1 MICLSLLILIAVAAL
16 FVWHV
21 PKALRLIA
29 AYLLARAEGLEAYVE
44 TQELQLKHWRGTLGV
59 GPTAALIRRL
69 KEAR

>member
-1 MICLSLLILIAVAAL
+1 MICICLGILAALLAVAA
-16 FVWHV
+16 WHS
-21 PKALRLIA
+21 PKYLRHAAAHLI
-29 AYLLARAEGLEAYVE
+29 ARAEGLEAYVE